1 MMQTHI
7 SKEKR
12 QKSEN
17 VADFHTCKE
26 KRINLKK
33 MMMNFHISKEKRIN
47 LKKILPI

>member
-1 MMQTHI
+1 MQTRI

-33 MMMNFHISKEKRIN
+33 MIMIFTY
-47 LKKILPI
+47 LKKNA